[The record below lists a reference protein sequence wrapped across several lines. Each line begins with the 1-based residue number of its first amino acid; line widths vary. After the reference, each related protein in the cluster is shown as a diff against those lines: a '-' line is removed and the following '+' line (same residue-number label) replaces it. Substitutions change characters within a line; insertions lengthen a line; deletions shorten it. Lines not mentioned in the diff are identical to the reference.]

1 MAATPVV
8 NSNFSLNLLQQRELD
23 DAFYSSLDSDEEKE
37 ENEKNNMLI
46 RPIQKK
52 ITRLN
57 TIKQN
62 DIFSAEKRKNIIEKM
77 SELNRLHQKKER
89 EMKNSPVTWGLVYNI
104 LFCDYFNML
113 KYKKN
118 YPNDNDNKDIV
129 FNINEVELR
138 VKKVIDKI
146 EGRKFKIVTNE
157 SKKEKDKAS
166 KIGLSSVKWV
176 DASLFSIIKQKTI
189 VPSEANNFIPSYM
202 KAFNNYIDKE
212 ITNKKKDTNMK
223 FGNNPSK
230 YVSSNLIKK
239 PTLSSFV
246 GISKRLSHSNIAV
259 LVSNNNIV
267 SAFPNVKKNDVNS
280 EPATPFIK
288 NRIVHKQT
296 KSMKEF
302 TIPNQT
308 ESTTNTNMNSNTKP
322 LSDNETQNMIQ
333 TANNNFKEKNGVS
346 KKYKDIL
353 NNNKTLRKLI
363 KKYPQ
368 YENDIMNIKNNF
380 MTYDIELN
388 KDENLFMD
396 PLNSMNR
403 HFIDFH
409 YDSEA
414 QKSAKLNKKYQVK
427 DKILL
432 QAKKIDSFINDFN
445 SLMNNEEVKRECAS
459 QLI

>member
-46 RPIQKK
+46 KPIQKK

-62 DIFSAEKRKNIIEKM
+62 DIFAAEKRKNLIEKM
-77 SELNRLHQKKER
+77 SELNRLHQKKDR
-89 EMKNSPVTWGLVYNI
+89 EMKNSPVNWGLIYNI

-118 YPNDNDNKDIV
+118 YPNDNEKKEIV

-146 EGRKFKIVTNE
+146 EGKKFKIVTNE
-157 SKKEKDKAS
+157 NKKEREKAS
-166 KIGLSSVKWV
+166 TIGLSSVKWV
-176 DASLFSIIKQKTI
+176 DASLLSIIKQKTI
-189 VPSEANNFIPSYM
+189 VPSESSNFIPSYM
-202 KAFNNYIDKE
+202 KAFNNYIDSE
-212 ITNKKKDTNMK
+212 ITNKKKETNMK
-223 FGNNPSK
+223 IGNNPPK
-230 YVSSNLIKK
+230 YVSSNIIKK

-246 GISKRLSHSNIAV
+246 GFNKRLSYSNIAV
-259 LVSNNNIV
+259 LNGVNV
-267 SAFPNVKKNDVNS
+267 FPTIKKTDINS
-280 EPATPFIK
+280 EPATPFVK
-288 NRIVHKQT
+288 NHIVHKQT

-322 LSDNETQNMIQ
+322 VTDNETANIIQ
-333 TANNNFKEKNGVS
+333 ASNNNFKEKNNVT

-380 MTYDIELN
+380 TTYDIELN

-427 DKILL
+427 DKILV

-459 QLI
+459 QQI